1 MQKNIDNFIS
11 YLDIERNYALNTQR
25 AYKEDLQQLVEF
37 LQQQAIK
44 NWAEVTIEHLNL
56 LIMNLRSHGN
66 NGRSIRRHLS
76 SVRGFF
82 TYLVNHNILLNNCAL
97 GLQSPKI
104 DKALPK
110 ILDYNH
116 IELLVKPRSQTT
128 LELRDIAIIE
138 VIYSCGLRVSELV
151 GLNTN
156 SIDLTEGFVEVIGK
170 GSKMRHTPLGK
181 AAQKAI
187 TSYLQKSGVTQDALF
202 LNNKGQ
208 RIGVRAIELMIK
220 KRAIEVG
227 IKVSV
232 HPHMLRHAAATHFLQ
247 SSHNLRAVQDFL
259 GHKSIKSTQVYTH
272 LDFLELSKVYD
283 KCHPR
288 AKKSI

>member
-11 YLDIERNYALNTQR
+11 YLSVERNYALNTQR

>member
-170 GSKMRHTPLGK
+170 GSKMRHIPLGK

>member
-11 YLDIERNYALNTQR
+11 YLSVERNYALNTQR

-82 TYLVNHNILLNNCAL
+82 TYLVNHDILPNNCTI

-104 DKALPK
+104 NKNLPK
-110 ILDYNH
+110 TLNYDQIT
-116 IELLVKPRSQTT
+116 LLIQPKSQKMA
-128 LELRDIAIIE
+128 ELRDVAIIE
-138 VIYSCGLRVSELV
+138 AIYSCGLRVSELV
-151 GLNTN
+151 ALNVN
-156 SIDLTEGFVEVIGK
+156 SIDNQEGFIEVMGK
-170 GSKMRHTPLGK
+170 GSKMRHIPLGK
-181 AAQKAI
+181 PAQKAI

>member
-44 NWAEVTIEHLNL
+44 SWAEVTIEHLNL

>member
-151 GLNTN
+151 GLNIN
-156 SIDLTEGFVEVIGK
+156 SIDLAEGFVEVTGK